1 MSWVGHQKRWTKM
14 YRGRTYS
21 VSCRQLGV
29 PPTKDTSWAAANQ
42 WWEVKQAAIDA
53 EARAAEPPPDPT
65 SVAVSQLLAAH
76 GFSHLRDVVMA
87 RDRGAAAERILEL
100 ARAATADG
108 EGLSDSLEA
117 IHAGKPVLPPVPHE
131 ELVRIDAMLGP
142 TPGPPAAGRT
152 LKEHVER
159 WIGSLRDRVAGR
171 KMSAGRRDR
180 YERDIRKFM
189 AWSGPGSLVDELTAA
204 KLDGWYSHLCEGLE
218 EGGSTETARHA
229 MMTVRQLIT
238 WLAERGTIPL
248 PGNIR
253 SRSHV
258 FGGVVKKVDH
268 FTREEVGAILAAA
281 DAFSKRTKL
290 YLLLMLNCGMYQND
304 LAELLHT
311 EVDWKA
317 GTITRKRSKRK
328 KHEAAQEVCY
338 PLWPETFALLRQFR
352 SEHPER
358 VLVTEDGNPLV
369 RYWFEKEQG
378 SGEEKY
384 RRYDCVQ
391 SAWSRLKEE
400 VEVRLD
406 LKHFRKTS
414 AQLLSESARFRHL
427 VGVFLAQAPRG
438 VAARNYLDESRGPQF
453 RRAVA
458 WLGQQFG
465 LEA

>member
-1 MSWVGHQKRWTKM
+1 MPRTLHMSWVGHQRRWTKM

-21 VSCRQLGV
+21 VSCRQLDV
-29 PPTKDTSWAAANQ
+29 PATKDASWAAANQ

-53 EARAAEPPPDPT
+53 VARAAEPPPDPT

-76 GFSHLRDVVMA
+76 GFSHYRDVLMA
-87 RDRGAAAERILEL
+87 RDRGVAAAKLLEL
-100 ARAATADG
+100 VRMAAG
-108 EGLSDSLEA
+108 EEEGPLEGLEA

-131 ELVRIDAMLGP
+131 ELVRIDSLLGP

-180 YERDIRKFM
+180 YERDIRKFL

-204 KLDGWYSHLCEGLE
+204 KLDGWYSHLCEGLQ
-218 EGGSTETARHA
+218 EGGGTETARHA
-229 MMTVRQLIT
+229 MMTVRQL
-238 WLAERGTIPL
+238 
-248 PGNIR
+248 
-253 SRSHV
+253 
-258 FGGVVKKVDH
+258 
-268 FTREEVGAILAAA
+268 
-281 DAFSKRTKL
+281 
-290 YLLLMLNCGMYQND
+290 
-304 LAELLHT
+304 
-311 EVDWKA
+311 
-317 GTITRKRSKRK
+317 
-328 KHEAAQEVCY
+328 
-338 PLWPETFALLRQFR
+338 
-352 SEHPER
+352 
-358 VLVTEDGNPLV
+358 V
-369 RYWFEKEQG
+369 RYWFEKDQG
-378 SGEEKY
+378 GGEEKY